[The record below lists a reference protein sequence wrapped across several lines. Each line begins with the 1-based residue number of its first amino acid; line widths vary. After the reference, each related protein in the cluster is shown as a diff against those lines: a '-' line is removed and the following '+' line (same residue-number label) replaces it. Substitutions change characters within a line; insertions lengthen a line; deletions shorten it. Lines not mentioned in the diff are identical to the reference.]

1 MCRNSVLVLLL
12 TIILSACS
20 SSKMSVISDRQ
31 VLVQPVSRLAI
42 APGSGLLG
50 EALAVELFNSGI
62 PVVSAI
68 EALTIIERVGLK
80 ELEFTSARGYAALRA
95 AGISAVIAAKSVF
108 GADGTPENASVRIT
122 STMSGETVAGITWQN
137 GWGGQRGSI
146 ADRSMRKN
154 LSEAAREIAG
164 ELRNRVRIVR

>member
-31 VLVQPVSRLAI
+31 VPVQPVSRLAI

-62 PVVSAI
+62 PVVGAI

-80 ELEFTSARGYAALRA
+80 ELEFTSARG
-95 AGISAVIAAKSVF
+95 
-108 GADGTPENASVRIT
+108 
-122 STMSGETVAGITWQN
+122 
-137 GWGGQRGSI
+137 
-146 ADRSMRKN
+146 
-154 LSEAAREIAG
+154 
-164 ELRNRVRIVR
+164 